1 MRWFRVGS
9 SHWNANHIQAFSWSN
24 GRLAVWWL
32 GDAEQP
38 ETYKDPDGV
47 LYLSLCHAL
56 GVAPAEVA
64 ADGKGRA

>member
-1 MRWFRVGS
+1 MKWARVGL
-9 SHWNANHIQAFSWSN
+9 SHWNTDLIQAFSWSD

-38 ETYKDPDGV
+38 ETYRDPARES
-47 LYLSLCHAL
+47 YLSLCRAL
-56 GVAPAEVA
+56 GVRPVEVG